1 VNEKGR
7 KTRQREAIK
16 GVFERSERPLTI
28 AELVDEASLSVAGL
42 GVATAYRAVAALLEE
57 GSVESVEIPGEPARY
72 ERADKGH
79 HHHFQCERCDR
90 VFDIRGCLENVRKL
104 APPRF
109 RVKAHAVTLYGLCS
123 SCS

>member
-1 VNEKGR
+1 VNEKVR

-16 GVFERSERPLTI
+16 KVFERSERPLTI
-28 AELVDEASLSVAGL
+28 AEVVDQASLSVAGL

-57 GSVESVEIPGEPARY
+57 GSLESVEIPGEPARY

-90 VFDIRGCLENVRKL
+90 VFDVGGCLENLRKL

>member
-16 GVFERSERPLTI
+16 RVFECSERPLTI